1 VQNAIAAVAYALRA
15 IGSHDAQDVIWAA
28 RQLYEAADYIVQ
40 RGAPN
45 QTYIEDLKQE
55 APIQLVLRGLT
66 SALGDLDTA
75 SLTQLQTRARADG
88 ETLLSLYKGEGFENP
103 DTPPRGRLRPVS
115 RLKLKTG
122 DVFAVPIDE
131 ARVGVGQI
139 VATYGKDAY
148 YFAIFDVVA
157 PNTAS
162 IDLDEAPQQG
172 VVFLAL
178 SLDAK
183 LAAGHWSVVGHR
195 PVREG
200 IPLPAFKEAVGG
212 SGRIDVV
219 DYSGER
225 RRPAKAAEAELLPN
239 RNVVAP
245 VRLEKALRARHG
257 LEPWTEAYSDLAP
270 NETATTERLFH

>member
-1 VQNAIAAVAYALRA
+1 M
-15 IGSHDAQDVIWAA
+15 
-28 RQLYEAADYIVQ
+28 
-40 RGAPN
+40 
-45 QTYIEDLKQE
+45 
-55 APIQLVLRGLT
+55 
-66 SALGDLDTA
+66 
-75 SLTQLQTRARADG
+75 
-88 ETLLSLYKGEGFENP
+88 
-103 DTPPRGRLRPVS
+103 S

-148 YFAIFDVVA
+148 YFAIFDV
-157 PNTAS
+157 TASDLGS
-162 IDLDEAPQQG
+162 IDLEQAPQQR

-183 LAAGHWSVVGHR
+183 LAAGHWSIVGHR

-200 IPLPAFKEAVGG
+200 MPLPAFKETVG
-212 SGRIDVV
+212 SPDRIDVV

-225 RRPAKAAEAELLPN
+225 RRPAQAAEVELLSN
-239 RNVVAP
+239 RKVVAP
-245 VRLEKALRARHG
+245 VRLEKALRAKHG

-270 NETATTERLFH
+270 SETATTERLFR

>member
-1 VQNAIAAVAYALRA
+1 M
-15 IGSHDAQDVIWAA
+15 
-28 RQLYEAADYIVQ
+28 
-40 RGAPN
+40 
-45 QTYIEDLKQE
+45 
-55 APIQLVLRGLT
+55 
-66 SALGDLDTA
+66 
-75 SLTQLQTRARADG
+75 
-88 ETLLSLYKGEGFENP
+88 
-103 DTPPRGRLRPVS
+103 S

-148 YFAIFDVVA
+148 YFAIFDV
-157 PNTAS
+157 TASDLGS
-162 IDLDEAPQQG
+162 IDLEQAPQQR

-183 LAAGHWSVVGHR
+183 LAAGHWSIVGHR

-200 IPLPAFKEAVGG
+200 MPLPAFKETVG
-212 SGRIDVV
+212 SPDRIDVV

-225 RRPAKAAEAELLPN
+225 RRPAQAAEVELLSN
-239 RNVVAP
+239 RKVVAP
-245 VRLEKALRARHG
+245 VRLEKALRAKHG

-270 NETATTERLFH
+270 NETATTERLFR

>member
-1 VQNAIAAVAYALRA
+1 M
-15 IGSHDAQDVIWAA
+15 
-28 RQLYEAADYIVQ
+28 
-40 RGAPN
+40 
-45 QTYIEDLKQE
+45 
-55 APIQLVLRGLT
+55 
-66 SALGDLDTA
+66 
-75 SLTQLQTRARADG
+75 
-88 ETLLSLYKGEGFENP
+88 
-103 DTPPRGRLRPVS
+103 S

-148 YFAIFDVVA
+148 YFAIFDV
-157 PNTAS
+157 TASDLGS
-162 IDLDEAPQQG
+162 IDLEQAPQQR

-183 LAAGHWSVVGHR
+183 LAAGHWSIVGHR

-200 IPLPAFKEAVGG
+200 MPLPAFKETVG
-212 SGRIDVV
+212 SPDRIDVV

-225 RRPAKAAEAELLPN
+225 RRPAQAAEAELLSN
-239 RNVVAP
+239 RKVVAP
-245 VRLEKALRARHG
+245 VRLEKALRAKHG

-270 NETATTERLFH
+270 NETATTERLFR